1 MMPQAVIQDSAATS
15 LQDVLRNVPGITF
28 GAGEGGQPLADR
40 PFIRGSASGNN
51 VYVDGLRDPGGQT
64 REIFN
69 LESVEVIKG
78 ADSAYGGR
86 GSGGGSINLSR
97 TRATLGNSAER
108 NLVYGTDG
116 HLSRTDRKSVV

>member
-40 PFIRGSASGNN
+40 PFIRGSSSGNN
-51 VYVDGLRDPGGQT
+51 VYVDGIRDPGGQT

-78 ADSAYGGR
+78 ADSVYGGR
-86 GSGGGSINLSR
+86 GSGGGSINLSSK
-97 TRATLGNSAER
+97 RARLG
-108 NLVYGTDG
+108 
-116 HLSRTDRKSVV
+116 DRKSTRLNSSHSCASRMPSSA